1 MRVRK
6 TGMSARAAL
15 LVAVLGASGI
25 SQVVLQEPAGAAAAD
40 SQLGAM
46 AKFIGQQPVSTFSPA
61 TAASRSFLKT
71 KLTLAKAQVLVSG
84 CGDAIS
90 LIQIVEGA
98 ITGSTR

>member
-71 KLTLAKAQVLVSG
+71 KLTLAKAQVL
-84 CGDAIS
+84 A
-90 LIQIVEGA
+90 
-98 ITGSTR
+98 GSAAR